1 MMTSYSHRLSSS
13 VSRLWSLPRS
23 RSPYDHVPY
32 TGSPLLNAAGIVGA
46 EFNLQSNT
54 SRHDIPSGE
63 VPVGHR
69 GRFNREGVA
78 RNKSLAGF
86 RRNQETDQSRKVFKS
101 TQSFSGELA
110 NRSPQFAPYENR
122 GGSQTRFS
130 ETLRCTSAEYQLL
143 RRAPTVEKV
152 GDANVLQDVK
162 RLWTVGS
169 LPIVPVRSFVRILQ
183 EKPARE
189 SSRKDGTAEQTTV
202 PFLNRDSRHRLQL
215 RDLQVSRGFGGRLAI
230 PSLLENPRRPM
241 AAIVSSKPQN
251 DPSVTNHEVP
261 WPNAGLRTE
270 LHSSRGDEHR
280 SFVIPKREKSF
291 HDRLQCI
298 ASVMEPTTPIATWV
312 AASPGLGRPQNW
324 LPLDFPAEVSKPVK
338 PVRATSQSPEHSRP
352 ESQGI
357 GPWPES
363 VPGSRLDDSIPSDY
377 EKKRAARLNARPKR
391 MLPRIR

>member
-1 MMTSYSHRLSSS
+1 MMISYSHRLSSS

-32 TGSPLLNAAGIVGA
+32 TGSLLLNAAGIVGA

-291 HDRLQCI
+291 RDRLQCI